1 MILYTLTSAS
11 INLAELQLVC
21 MNTDAILLRQDAVY
35 LLKRKDLTWPTKQLF
50 VLDIDLT
57 ARNIPAVAEFKI
69 ITAQDWVE
77 LTIQANQNILWQ
89 HLA

>member
-11 INLAELQLVC
+11 INLAELELVC
-21 MNTDAILLRQDAVY
+21 ANTDAILLRQDAVY

-50 VLDIDLT
+50 ALDLDLR
-57 ARNIPAVAEFKI
+57 ARNIKAIADFKI
-69 ITAQDWVE
+69 ITAKDWVE